1 MKGYAMRIELD
12 VLSGLRALRGFSLR
26 ALGVLCGSICENSR
40 PLADDK
46 HRTTTLWCLIAAI
59 SFLYAQ
65 PQKSSL

>member
-26 ALGVLCGSICENSR
+26 ALRVLRGSICGNSR

-46 HRTTTLWCLIAAI
+46 HPTTTLWCLLTTSPCFVCSTAE
-59 SFLYAQ
+59 S
-65 PQKSSL
+65 

>member
-12 VLSGLRALRGFSLR
+12 VLSGLRALRGCSLR
-26 ALGVLCGSICENSR
+26 VLRVLRSICGNSR

-46 HRTTTLWCLIAAI
+46 HLITTLWCLITAI